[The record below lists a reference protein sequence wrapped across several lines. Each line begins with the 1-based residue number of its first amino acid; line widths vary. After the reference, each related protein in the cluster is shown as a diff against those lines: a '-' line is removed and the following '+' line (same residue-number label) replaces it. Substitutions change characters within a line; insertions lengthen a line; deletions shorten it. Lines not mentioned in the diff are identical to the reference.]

1 MPTYKTCINQM
12 NVLFSTLTKG
22 QVKLVKNFAL
32 CKYLYNRLK
41 KQQTFY
47 QIYIKTCFNI
57 YSEQ

>member
-1 MPTYKTCINQM
+1 M

-57 YSEQ
+57 LRTVTKNI

>member
-22 QVKLVKNFAL
+22 RVKLVKNFAL

-41 KQQTFY
+41 KQQTFD
-47 QIYIKTCFNI
+47 QF
-57 YSEQ
+57 